1 MRANL
6 GMTIVKSNDANCVII
21 KQKQK
26 LTHMLT
32 VLREGARSTV
42 AKVFLVLVALAVVAG
57 LGFGGYI
64 GNIGQRT
71 VLAVGDSEISAETFQ
86 IALQRQLNRLSQQL
100 GTNLTLEQARL
111 FGLDR
116 QLLGQLASE
125 AALDSEAARFNLGV
139 SDSRLA
145 ERISSDPIFLQVGG
159 FNRQFFQ
166 QVLRSYGI
174 TEDDFVADTRSFAA
188 RQQLAQGLVGGMVPS
203 TAMME
208 VANTYANELRQV
220 SFIEL
225 GDADLGDRPDATPE
239 DLRAFYNDR
248 TGDYRAPEYRGLVYV
263 ELSPGSLADPDSV
276 SQEDLQ
282 AAYEAEI
289 EALTSVG
296 ERNIT
301 QLLFTD
307 AGQAEASRVRLLA
320 GETAADLEADEN
332 ISVTVSELGAVRQS
346 GILDQGAAGA
356 AFTLDAAGPTDVIE
370 GRFGSIIML
379 VNEIIEDT
387 VTPLADVEERLRVE
401 LAGLNARDDLFDL
414 FESIEDARAGGDPLA
429 DIAARFDLDVV
440 NIEAMDANGIGRDGT
455 AVTLPLTESLIAETF
470 ESDVGLE
477 NNAIDSSD
485 GGFVWF
491 EVTGI
496 EDARELTFEEAGDRV
511 LADWLLDQRDQLLR
525 ARAGELVEE
534 LQRGRSINTLAIAN
548 DLPLIETAPFTRGE
562 APDELGGAATVAA
575 YEGSE
580 GHFGDVEGAPN
591 EDGESATRLVFVV
604 TDVTRPAFFE
614 AAADVQELAAE
625 LGPALE
631 DTILTQYVGGLQAS
645 LGVRVNEELV
655 QQLTGGGGANH
666 GGM

>member
-1 MRANL
+1 
-6 GMTIVKSNDANCVII
+6 
-21 KQKQK
+21 
-26 LTHMLT
+26 MLT

-42 AKVFLVLVALAVVAG
+42 AKVFLILVSIAVVAG
-57 LGFGGYI
+57 LGFGGFI
-64 GNIGQRT
+64 GNLGQRT
-71 VLAVGDSEISAETFQ
+71 VLAVGDTEITAETFQ

-125 AALDSEAARFNLGV
+125 AALNSEAERFGLGI
-139 SDSRLA
+139 SDDRLA
-145 ERISSDPIFLQVGG
+145 ERIANDPTFLQVGG

-166 QVLRSYGI
+166 QLLRSYGI

-188 RQQLAQGLVGGMVPS
+188 RQQLAQGLVGGMIPS
-203 TAMME
+203 NAMME

-225 GDADLGDRPDATPE
+225 SEANLAERPDATPE

-263 ELSPGSLADPDSV
+263 ELSPASLADPEGV
-276 SQEDLQ
+276 SLEDVQ

-289 EALTSVG
+289 ETLTSVG

-307 AGQAEASRVRLLA
+307 EGQAQAARVRLLG
-320 GETAADLEADEN
+320 GETVSDLQADEN

-356 AFTLDAAGPTDVIE
+356 AFALDVAGPTDVIE

-379 VNEIIEDT
+379 VNAIIEDT
-387 VTPLADVEERLRVE
+387 TTPLADVEERLRSE
-401 LAGLNARDDLFDL
+401 LAGLSARDDLFNL

-429 DIAARFDLDVV
+429 DIAARFDLELVEID
-440 NIEAMDANGIGRDGT
+440 AMDSNGIGRDGT

-477 NNAIDSSD
+477 NDAIDASD

-496 EDARELTFEEAGDRV
+496 EDARELTFEEAEDRV
-511 LADWLLDQRDQLLR
+511 LADWLVDQRDQLLR
-525 ARAGELVEE
+525 ARASELVDE
-534 LQRGRSINTLAIAN
+534 LERGRSINTLAIAN
-548 DLPLIETAPFTRGE
+548 DMPLIETAPFTRGE

-591 EDGESATRLVFVV
+591 EDGQSTTRLVFVV

-614 AAADVQELAAE
+614 EAADVQELAAE

-645 LGVRVNEELV
+645 LGVRVNEELI
-655 QQLTGGGGANH
+655 QELTGGSGGLSHN
-666 GGM
+666 GM